1 MKAIE
6 ELKEEHEKIKL
17 MLGVLDKICEKLTKK
32 EVVDFSDFE
41 RILEFIKKFADKCH
55 HGKEEDL
62 LFKEL
67 EKMGLAKEGG
77 PIGVM
82 LSEHDSGRN
91 YLRGFEEGIKEKNLD
106 KIIENAQNYIKL
118 LSEHIEKEDNILYPM
133 AEEILSEKK
142 DKELIEGFEKIE
154 KEKIGEGEHKRLL
167 GILESL
173 KDKYL

>member
-6 ELKEEHEKIKL
+6 ELKKEHEKIKL
-17 MLGVLDKICEKLTKK
+17 MLKVLDKICQKLRKK
-32 EVVDFSDFE
+32 EKVDFSDFE
-41 RILEFIKKFADKCH
+41 RILKFIKNFADKCH

-67 EKMGLAKEGG
+67 EKAGVPKEGG

-82 LSEHDSGRN
+82 LSEHDLGRN
-91 YLRGFEEGIKEKNLD
+91 YVKEFEGRIKEKNSE

-118 LSEHIEKEDNILYPM
+118 LTQHIEKEDNILYPM
-133 AEEILSEKK
+133 ADKILSENK

-154 KEKIGEGEHKRLL
+154 IERIGEGGHKRLL
-167 GILESL
+167 GILKSL
-173 KDKYL
+173 NAKYL